1 MVDTSGLPDVGD
13 IGWSDCGAGG
23 AVAAGGAGAVAAGI
37 AMLDA
42 GGNAAD
48 GAAATLLAIIVTDY
62 GNCASGGEIPLLIYD
77 ASKGQVKVLSG
88 LGGAPLDQAA
98 IDWYLANGIPSSG
111 GMKASPVP
119 GAVSLCVAVVKLYG
133 TMSFEQVVAPSLALL
148 DAGDKDWHPKLAATF
163 RKLVETE
170 QQTSGSREDKLQAA
184 RDRFYRGDVA
194 DDLVAFYKSQGGF
207 LRKEDLA
214 AHETRVEDPVT
225 AEYRGYT
232 VCKCDT
238 WTQGPVLCQ
247 TMRILEGFDLAAM
260 GHMSADYVHVL
271 AEALKLAFADRDEYY
286 GDPLFSQVPMA
297 ALLSDE
303 YTQLRRP
310 LIDMAAAS
318 KEIRPGDPVAMK
330 AVTTPGSHRPGPG
343 GTTTCVVADRW
354 GNMIAATPSANQPY
368 AVCPTTGVS
377 HGNRLRSLN
386 TTPAHANCIE
396 PGKRPRIT
404 LTPTL
409 VLKDGKAVIAIS
421 VAGGDL
427 QDQTALNILL
437 KHIEFGMSPADAVT
451 APRFA
456 TAHHEDSFNPNPNR
470 PETLGGFGSLT
481 VNEAVDARTIE
492 ALESRGH
499 KVATTPG
506 AIANP
511 VMIYRDPDSG
521 MAHAAGDPAAGRHA
535 AALEGNAS

>member
-1 MVDTSGLPDVGD
+1 MVGTSGLPEGGE

-48 GAAATLLAIIVTDY
+48 GAAATLLALIVTDY
-62 GNCASGGEIPLLIYD
+62 GNCASGGEIPLIIYD
-77 ASKGQVKVLSG
+77 ASKGRVKVLSG
-88 LGGAPLDQAA
+88 LGGAPLDQGA

-119 GAVSLCVAVVKLYG
+119 GALSLCVAVVKLYG
-133 TMSFEQVVAPSLALL
+133 TMTFEQVVAPSLALL
-148 DAGDKDWHPKLAATF
+148 DAGGESWQAKLAATF
-163 RKLVETE
+163 RKLIETE
-170 QQTSGSREDKLQAA
+170 RQTPGSREDKLQAA
-184 RDRFYRGDVA
+184 RDRFYKGDVA
-194 DDLVAFYKSQGGF
+194 DGLVAFYESQGGF
-207 LRKEDLA
+207 LRKADLA

-225 AEYRGYT
+225 VDYRGYT

-247 TMRILEGFDLAAM
+247 TLRILEGFDLAAM
-260 GHMSADYVHVL
+260 GHMSPDYVHVL

-286 GDPLFSQVPMA
+286 GDPLFSQAPMA

-303 YTQLRRP
+303 YARIRRP

-318 KEIRPGDPVAMK
+318 LEIRPGDPVAMK
-330 AVTTPGSHRPGPG
+330 AVTAPGTHRPGPG

-354 GNMIAATPSANQPY
+354 GNMVAATPSANQPY

-386 TTPAHANCIE
+386 TTPGHANCIE

-427 QDQTALNILL
+427 QDQTTLNVLL

-470 PETLGGFGSLT
+470 PETLGGLGSLT
-481 VNEAVDARTIE
+481 VNDAVDPRTIE

-499 KVATTPG
+499 TVATTPG

-511 VMIYRDPDSG
+511 VMICRDGDSG
-521 MAHAAGDPAAGRHA
+521 MCHAAGDPAAARHA
-535 AALEGNAS
+535 AALDGDGS